1 METDVMIIGL
11 GGVGR
16 NCLEFLVRE
25 PSVSTV
31 VGADVRE
38 EYGQGVVNIASA
50 GAVHMGY
57 YPEVRFMRMNLLD
70 DIDKNAE
77 MIRKVNPRIILN
89 CTAMLTWWAPAA
101 LLPAEVLK
109 PLEDIAD
116 LGPFLP
122 LHLRLAYHLMQAVD
136 KSGIKPLIVN
146 GAYGDAVGP
155 ALERIGLAPTV
166 GMGNVDSE
174 VALIR
179 MIVARKEGLKPR
191 DIRVYYVGHH
201 FNSVWMERGGEPVDP
216 PPFYVKIVADY
227 RDVTQQY
234 NLLELQK
241 EAGGMWGGDIGDT
254 LTASSQC
261 KHALAML
268 NDERILTVAVSPNGL
283 VGAYPVWLGADEP
296 KLALPDDI
304 TVDEAIKINLGGQL
318 RDGIE
323 EIREDGTIVFPDNV
337 VKVVK
342 DIFGFECK
350 SFHVTEVDE
359 VAIEQKRKFDETV
372 SKLKK

>member
-1 METDVMIIGL
+1 MKTDVLIIGL

-25 PSVSTV
+25 PSVSSI
-31 VGADVRE
+31 VGADIRE
-38 EYGQGVVNIASA
+38 KYGQSVVNIASA

-57 YPEVRFMRMNLLD
+57 YPEAKFVGMNLLD
-70 DIDKNAE
+70 DVDKNAE
-77 MIRKVNPRIILN
+77 IIRKINPRIILN
-89 CTAMLTWWAPAA
+89 CTSMLTWWAPAA
-101 LLPAEVLK
+101 LLPSETIR

-122 LHLRLAYHLMQAVD
+122 LHLRLTYHLMQAVD
-136 KSGIKPLIVN
+136 KSGVKPLVVN
-146 GAYGDAVGP
+146 GSYGDAVGP
-155 ALERIGLAPTV
+155 ALERIGLVPTV

-174 VALIR
+174 VAFMR
-179 MIVARKEGLKPR
+179 MIVAREEGLKAR
-191 DIRVYYVGHH
+191 DIRIYYVGHH
-201 FNSVWMERGGEPVDP
+201 FNSAWMERGGEPVNP
-216 PPFYVKIVADY
+216 PPFYLKIIADY
-227 RDVTQQY
+227 RDVTQRY
-234 NLLELQK
+234 DLLKLQK
-241 EAGGMWGGDIGDT
+241 EAGEMWGGDHGDT

-268 NDERILTVAVSPNGL
+268 NDERILTCAVSPDGL
-283 VGAYPVWLGADEP
+283 VGAYPVWLGADGP

-304 TVDEAIKINLGGQL
+304 SLDEAIKINLGGQL

-323 EIREDGTIVFPDNV
+323 EIRQDGTIVFPDEV
-337 VKVVK
+337 VTVVK

-372 SKLKK
+372 SKFKK

>member
-1 METDVMIIGL
+1 MQTDMMIVGL

-16 NCLEFLVRE
+16 NCLEFLVRD
-25 PSVSTV
+25 PSVSSI

-38 EYGQGVVNIASA
+38 KYGQGVVNIASA
-50 GAVHMGY
+50 GAVHMGH
-57 YPEVRFMRMNLLD
+57 YPEVKFMKMDLLD
-70 DIDKNAE
+70 EVDKNAE
-77 MIRKVNPRIILN
+77 IIRKINPRIILN
-89 CTAMLTWWAPAA
+89 CTTMLTWWATAT
-101 LLPAEVLK
+101 LLPSEILK

-122 LHLRLAYHLMQAVD
+122 LHLRLTYHLMKAIN
-136 KSGIKPLIVN
+136 KSGIKPLVVN
-146 GAYGDAVGP
+146 GSYGDAVGP
-155 ALERIGLAPTV
+155 ALERIELAPTV

-174 VALIR
+174 VAFMR
-179 MIVARKEGLKPR
+179 MIVARKEGLKAR
-191 DIRVYYVGHH
+191 DIRIYCVGHH
-201 FNSVWMERGGEPVDP
+201 FNSVWMERSGEPIDP
-216 PPFYVKIVADY
+216 PPFYLKIIADY

-234 NLLELQK
+234 DLLKLQK
-241 EAGGMWGGDIGDT
+241 DAGQMWGGDYGDT

-268 NDERILTVAVSPNGL
+268 NDGRILTIAVSPNGL
-283 VGAYPVWLGADEP
+283 VGGYPVWLGADGP

-304 TVDEAIKINLGGQL
+304 TLDEAIKINLGGQL

-359 VAIEQKRKFDETV
+359 VATEQKRKFDETV
-372 SKLKK
+372 RKFQ

>member
-1 METDVMIIGL
+1 MKTDVMTIGL

-25 PSVSTV
+25 PSVSSI
-31 VGADVRE
+31 VGADIRE
-38 EYGQGVVNIASA
+38 KYGQSVVNIASA

-57 YPEVRFMRMNLLD
+57 YPEAKFVGMNLLD
-70 DIDKNAE
+70 DVDKNAE
-77 MIRKVNPRIILN
+77 IIRKINPRIILN
-89 CTAMLTWWAPAA
+89 CTSMLTWWAPAA
-101 LLPAEVLK
+101 LLPSETIR

-122 LHLRLAYHLMQAVD
+122 LHLRLTYHLVQAVD
-136 KSGIKPLIVN
+136 KSGVKPLVVN
-146 GAYGDAVGP
+146 GSYGDAVGP

-174 VALIR
+174 VAFMR
-179 MIVARKEGLKPR
+179 MIVAREEGLKAR
-191 DIRVYYVGHH
+191 DIRIYYVGHH
-201 FNSVWMERGGEPVDP
+201 FNSAWMERGGEPVNP
-216 PPFYVKIVADY
+216 PPYYLKIIADY
-227 RDVTQQY
+227 RDVTQRY
-234 NLLELQK
+234 DLLKLQK
-241 EAGGMWGGDIGDT
+241 EAGEMWGGDHGDT

-268 NDERILTVAVSPNGL
+268 NDERILTCAVSPDGL
-283 VGAYPVWLGADEP
+283 VGAYPVWLGADGP

-304 TVDEAIKINLGGQL
+304 SLDEAIKINLGGQL

-323 EIREDGTIVFPDNV
+323 EIRQDGTIVFPDEV
-337 VKVVK
+337 VKVAK

-359 VAIEQKRKFDETV
+359 VAAEQKRKFDETV
-372 SKLKK
+372 KKFRK

>member
-1 METDVMIIGL
+1 MKTDVMTIGL

-25 PSVSTV
+25 PSVSSI
-31 VGADVRE
+31 VGADIRE
-38 EYGQGVVNIASA
+38 KYGQGVVNIASA

-57 YPEVRFMRMNLLD
+57 YPKAKFVGMNLLD
-70 DIDKNAE
+70 DVDKNAE
-77 MIRKVNPRIILN
+77 IIRKINPRIILN
-89 CTAMLTWWAPAA
+89 CTSMLTWWAPAA
-101 LLPAEVLK
+101 LLPSETIR

-122 LHLRLAYHLMQAVD
+122 LHLRLTYHLMQAVD
-136 KSGIKPLIVN
+136 KSGVKPLVVN
-146 GAYGDAVGP
+146 GSYGDAVGP
-155 ALERIGLAPTV
+155 ALERIGLVPTV

-174 VALIR
+174 VAFMR
-179 MIVARKEGLKPR
+179 MIVARKEGLKAR
-191 DIRVYYVGHH
+191 DIRIYYVGHH
-201 FNSVWMERGGEPVDP
+201 FNSAWMERGGEPVNP
-216 PPFYVKIVADY
+216 PPFYLKIIADY
-227 RDVTQQY
+227 RDVTQRY
-234 NLLELQK
+234 DLLKLQK
-241 EAGGMWGGDIGDT
+241 EAGEMWGGDHGDT

-268 NDERILTVAVSPNGL
+268 NDERILTCAVSPDGL
-283 VGAYPVWLGADEP
+283 VGAYPVWLGADGP

-304 TVDEAIKINLGGQL
+304 SLDEAIKINLGGQL

-323 EIREDGTIVFPDNV
+323 EIRQDGTIVFPDEV
-337 VKVVK
+337 VKVAK

-359 VAIEQKRKFDETV
+359 VAAEQKRKFDETV
-372 SKLKK
+372 KKFRK

>member
-1 METDVMIIGL
+1 METDIMIIGL

-16 NCLEFLVRE
+16 RCLEFLVRE
-25 PSVSTV
+25 PSVSSI
-31 VGADVRE
+31 VGADIRE

-57 YPEVRFMRMNLLD
+57 YPEAKFVRMDLLED
-70 DIDKNAE
+70 VDKNAE
-77 MIRKVNPRIILN
+77 LVKKINPRIILN
-89 CTAMLTWWAPAA
+89 CTSMLTWWAAAA
-101 LLPAEVLK
+101 LLPSEVLK

-122 LHLRLAYHLMQAVD
+122 LHLRLTYHLMQAVD

-155 ALERIGLAPTV
+155 ALERIGLTPTV

-174 VALIR
+174 VAYIR
-179 MIVARKEGLKPR
+179 MIVAERENLKPR

-216 PPFYVKIVADY
+216 PPFYLKIVADY
-227 RDVTQQY
+227 RDVTRQY
-234 NLLELQK
+234 DLAKLQK
-241 EAGGMWGGDIGDT
+241 DAGRMWGGDYGDS

-268 NDERILTVAVSPNGL
+268 NDERILTIAVSPNGL
-283 VGAYPVWLGADEP
+283 VGAYPIWLGAGGP

-304 TVDEAIKINLGGQL
+304 TLNKAIDINLGGQL

-323 EIREDGTIVFPDNV
+323 EIRKDGTIVFPDGV

-372 SKLKK
+372 KKFRK

>member
-1 METDVMIIGL
+1 MD
-11 GGVGR
+11 GR
-16 NCLEFLVRE
+16 IVLH
-25 PSVSTV
+25 SK
-31 VGADVRE
+31 
-38 EYGQGVVNIASA
+38 YGQGVVNIASA

-57 YPEVRFMRMNLLD
+57 YPEAKFVRMDLLED
-70 DIDKNAE
+70 VDKNAE
-77 MIRKVNPRIILN
+77 LVKKINPRVILN
-89 CTAMLTWWAPAA
+89 CTSMLTWWAPAA
-101 LLPAEVLK
+101 LLPSEILK

-116 LGPFLP
+116 LGPWIP
-122 LHLRLAYHLMQAVD
+122 LHLRLTYHLMQAVD

-155 ALERIGLAPTV
+155 ALEGIGLAPTV
-166 GMGNVDSE
+166 GMGNVDTE

-179 MIVARKEGLKPR
+179 KIVARKEGLKPR

-201 FNSVWMERGGEPVDP
+201 FNSVWMEQGGEPVNP
-216 PPFYVKIVADY
+216 PPFYLKIVADY

-234 NLLELQK
+234 DLLKLQK
-241 EAGGMWGGDIGDT
+241 ETGDMFGGDIGDS

-283 VGAYPVWLGADEP
+283 VGAYPVWLGAGGP

-304 TVDEAIKINLGGQL
+304 SLEEAVKINLGGQL

-323 EIREDGTIVFPDNV
+323 GIRKDGTIVFPDNV
-337 VKVVK
+337 VKVMK
-342 DIFGFECK
+342 DIF
-350 SFHVTEVDE
+350 SV
-359 VAIEQKRKFDETV
+359 I
-372 SKLKK
+372 

>member
-16 NCLEFLVRE
+16 NCLEFLVRA
-25 PSVSTV
+25 PSVSGI
-31 VGADVRE
+31 VGADIRE
-38 EYGQGVVNIASA
+38 EYGQGVVNIATA

-57 YPEVRFMRMNLLD
+57 YPEVKFIRMNLLD
-70 DIDKNAE
+70 DVAKNAE
-77 MIRKVNPRIILN
+77 IIRKVNPRIILN
-89 CTAMLTWWAPAA
+89 CAAMLTWWAPAA

-122 LHLRLAYHLMQAVD
+122 LHLRLAYHLMQAID

-166 GMGNVDSE
+166 GMGNCDSE
-174 VALIR
+174 IAFIR

-201 FNSVWMERGGEPVDP
+201 FNSAWMERSGEPVDP
-216 PPFYVKIVADY
+216 PPFYLKIVAAY
-227 RDVTQQY
+227 RDVTREY
-234 NLLELQK
+234 DLVKLQRD
-241 EAGGMWGGDIGDT
+241 AGQMWGGDYGDT

-283 VGAYPVWLGADEP
+283 VGGYPVWLGAEGP
-296 KLALPDDI
+296 RLALPDGI
-304 TVDEAIKINLGGQL
+304 SLDEANKINLGGQL

-323 EIREDGTIVFPDNV
+323 EIREDGTIVFPDEV

-359 VAIEQKRKFDETV
+359 VAAEQKRKFDETV
-372 SKLKK
+372 KRFRK

>member
-11 GGVGR
+11 GGIGR
-16 NCLEFLVRE
+16 NCLELLVRA
-25 PSVSTV
+25 PSVSSM
-31 VGADVRE
+31 VGADIRE
-38 EYGQGVVNIASA
+38 KYGQGVVNIASA

-57 YPEVRFMRMNLLD
+57 YPEVKFIRMNLLD
-70 DIDKNAE
+70 DVDKNAE
-77 MIRKVNPRIILN
+77 IIRKVNPRIILN

-101 LLPAEVLK
+101 LLPAEILK

-122 LHLRLAYHLMQAVD
+122 LHLRLAYHLMQAID

-166 GMGNVDSE
+166 GMGNCDSE
-174 VALIR
+174 IAFIR
-179 MIVARKEGLKPR
+179 MIAARKEGLKPR

-201 FNSVWMERGGEPVDP
+201 FNSVWMERSGEPAHP
-216 PPFYVKIVADY
+216 PPFYLKIVADY
-227 RDVTQQY
+227 RDVTREY
-234 NLLELQK
+234 DLVKLQSD
-241 EAGGMWGGDIGDT
+241 AGQMWGGDHGDT

-283 VGAYPVWLGADEP
+283 VGGYPVWLGAEGP
-296 KLALPDDI
+296 RLALPDGI
-304 TVDEAIKINLGGQL
+304 SLDEAIKINLGGQL

-323 EIREDGTIVFPDNV
+323 EIREDGTIVFPDEV

-359 VAIEQKRKFDETV
+359 VAAEQKGKFDETV
-372 SKLKK
+372 KRFRK

>member
-1 METDVMIIGL
+1 MKTDVMIIGL

-16 NCLEFLVRE
+16 RCLEFLVRE
-25 PSVSTV
+25 PSVSSI
-31 VGADVRE
+31 VGADIRE

-57 YPEVRFMRMNLLD
+57 YPEAKFVRMDLLED
-70 DIDKNAE
+70 VDKNAE
-77 MIRKVNPRIILN
+77 LVKKINPRIILN
-89 CTAMLTWWAPAA
+89 CTSMLTWWAPAA
-101 LLPAEVLK
+101 LLPSEILK

-116 LGPFLP
+116 LGPFVP
-122 LHLRLAYHLMQAVD
+122 LHLRLTYHLMQAVD

-155 ALERIGLAPTV
+155 ALERIGLTPTV

-174 VALIR
+174 VAYIR
-179 MIVARKEGLKPR
+179 MIVAERENLKPR

-216 PPFYVKIVADY
+216 PPFYLKIVADY
-227 RDVTQQY
+227 RDVTRQY
-234 NLLELQK
+234 ELAKLQK
-241 EAGGMWGGDIGDT
+241 DAGRMWGGDYGDS

-283 VGAYPVWLGADEP
+283 VGAYPVWLGAGGP

-304 TVDEAIKINLGGQL
+304 SLNKAIDINLGGQL

-323 EIREDGTIVFPDNV
+323 EIRKDGTIVFPDNV

-372 SKLKK
+372 SKFKK

>member
-1 METDVMIIGL
+1 MKTDVMTIGL

-25 PSVSTV
+25 PSVSSI
-31 VGADVRE
+31 VGADIRE
-38 EYGQGVVNIASA
+38 KYGQSVVNIASA

-57 YPEVRFMRMNLLD
+57 YPEAKFVGMNLLD
-70 DIDKNAE
+70 DVDKNAE
-77 MIRKVNPRIILN
+77 IIRKINPRIILN
-89 CTAMLTWWAPAA
+89 CTSMLTWWAPAA
-101 LLPAEVLK
+101 LLPSETIR

-122 LHLRLAYHLMQAVD
+122 LHLRLTYHLVQAVD
-136 KSGIKPLIVN
+136 KSGVKPLVVN
-146 GAYGDAVGP
+146 GSYGDAVGP

-174 VALIR
+174 VAFMR
-179 MIVARKEGLKPR
+179 MIVARKEGLKAR
-191 DIRVYYVGHH
+191 DIRIYYVGHH
-201 FNSVWMERGGEPVDP
+201 FNSAWMERGGEPVNP
-216 PPFYVKIVADY
+216 PPYYLKIIADY
-227 RDVTQQY
+227 RDVTQRY
-234 NLLELQK
+234 DLLKLQK
-241 EAGGMWGGDIGDT
+241 EAGEMWGGDHGDT

-268 NDERILTVAVSPNGL
+268 NDERILTCAVSPDGL
-283 VGAYPVWLGADEP
+283 VGAYPVWLGADGP

-304 TVDEAIKINLGGQL
+304 SLDEAIKINLGGQL

-323 EIREDGTIVFPDNV
+323 EIRQDGTIVFPDEV
-337 VKVVK
+337 VKVAK

-359 VAIEQKRKFDETV
+359 VAAEQKRKFDETV
-372 SKLKK
+372 KKFRK

>member
-1 METDVMIIGL
+1 MKTDIMIIGL

-16 NCLEFLVRE
+16 KCLEFLVRE
-25 PSVSTV
+25 PSVSSI
-31 VGADVRE
+31 VGADIRE

-57 YPEVRFMRMNLLD
+57 YPEAKFVKMDLRED
-70 DIDKNAE
+70 VDKNAE
-77 MIRKVNPRIILN
+77 LVKKINPRIILN
-89 CTAMLTWWAPAA
+89 CTSMLTWWATPA
-101 LLPAEVLK
+101 LLPSEILK

-116 LGPFLP
+116 LGPFVP
-122 LHLRLAYHLMQAVD
+122 LHLRFAYHLMQAVD

-155 ALERIGLAPTV
+155 ALERIGLTPTV
-166 GMGNVDSE
+166 GMGNVDTE
-174 VALIR
+174 VAFMR
-179 MIVARKEGLKPR
+179 MIVGRKEGLKPR

-201 FNSVWMERGGEPVDP
+201 FNSTWMEASGEPVNP
-216 PPFYVKIVADY
+216 PPFYLKIVADY
-227 RDVTQQY
+227 RDVTRQY
-234 NLLELQK
+234 DLIKLQK
-241 EAGGMWGGDIGDT
+241 DAGRMIGGDYGDA

-268 NDERILTVAVSPNGL
+268 NDERILTIAVSPNGL
-283 VGAYPVWLGADEP
+283 VGAYPVWLGAGGPE
-296 KLALPDDI
+296 LALPDDI
-304 TVDEAIKINLGGQL
+304 SLNKAIDINLGGQL

-323 EIREDGTIVFPDNV
+323 EIRKDGTIVFPDDV
-337 VKVVK
+337 VKVMK
-342 DIFGFECK
+342 DIFGFACK

-372 SKLKK
+372 KKFRK

>member
-1 METDVMIIGL
+1 MKTDVMIIGL

-25 PSVSTV
+25 PSVSSI
-31 VGADVRE
+31 VGSDVRE

-57 YPEVRFMRMNLLD
+57 YPEAKFVGMNLLD
-70 DIDKNAE
+70 DVDKNAE
-77 MIRKVNPRIILN
+77 IIRKINPRIILN
-89 CTAMLTWWAPAA
+89 CTSMLTWWAPAA
-101 LLPAEVLK
+101 LLPSETIR

-122 LHLRLAYHLMQAVD
+122 LHLRLTYHLMQAVD
-136 KSGIKPLIVN
+136 KSGIKPLVVN
-146 GAYGDAVGP
+146 GSYGDAVGP

-174 VALIR
+174 VAFMR
-179 MIVARKEGLKPR
+179 MIVASKEGLKAR
-191 DIRVYYVGHH
+191 DIRIYYVGHH
-201 FNSVWMERGGEPVDP
+201 FNSVWMERGGEPVNP
-216 PPFYVKIVADY
+216 PPFYLKIIADY
-227 RDVTQQY
+227 RDVTQRY
-234 NLLELQK
+234 DLLKLQK
-241 EAGGMWGGDIGDT
+241 EAGEMWGGDYGDT

-268 NDERILTVAVSPNGL
+268 NDERILTCAVSPDGL
-283 VGAYPVWLGADEP
+283 VGAYPVWLGADGP
-296 KLALPDDI
+296 KLALPDGI
-304 TVDEAIKINLGGQL
+304 SLDEAIKINLGGQL

-323 EIREDGTIVFPDNV
+323 EIRQDGTIVFPDEV
-337 VKVVK
+337 AKVVK

-359 VAIEQKRKFDETV
+359 VAAEQKREFDETV
-372 SKLKK
+372 KKFRK

>member
-1 METDVMIIGL
+1 MKTDVLIIGL

-25 PSVSTV
+25 PSVSSI
-31 VGADVRE
+31 VGADIRE
-38 EYGQGVVNIASA
+38 KYGQSVVNIASA

-57 YPEVRFMRMNLLD
+57 YPEAKFVGMNLLYD
-70 DIDKNAE
+70 VDKNAE
-77 MIRKVNPRIILN
+77 IIRKINPRIILN
-89 CTAMLTWWAPAA
+89 CTSMLTWWAPAA
-101 LLPAEVLK
+101 LLPSETIR

-122 LHLRLAYHLMQAVD
+122 LHLRLTYHLMQAVD
-136 KSGIKPLIVN
+136 KSGIKPLVVN
-146 GAYGDAVGP
+146 GSYGDAVGP
-155 ALERIGLAPTV
+155 ALERIGLVPTV

-174 VALIR
+174 VAFMR
-179 MIVARKEGLKPR
+179 MIVAREEGLKAR
-191 DIRVYYVGHH
+191 DIRIYYVGHH
-201 FNSVWMERGGEPVDP
+201 FNSAWMERGGEPVNP
-216 PPFYVKIVADY
+216 PPFYLKIIADY
-227 RDVTQQY
+227 RDVTQRY
-234 NLLELQK
+234 DLLKLQK
-241 EAGGMWGGDIGDT
+241 EAGEMWGGDHGDT

-268 NDERILTVAVSPNGL
+268 NDERILTCAVSPDGL
-283 VGAYPVWLGADEP
+283 VGAYPVWLGADGP

-304 TVDEAIKINLGGQL
+304 SLDEAIKINLGGQL

-323 EIREDGTIVFPDNV
+323 EIRQDGTIVFPDEV
-337 VKVVK
+337 VTVVK

-359 VAIEQKRKFDETV
+359 VAAEQKRKFDETV
-372 SKLKK
+372 KKFRK

>member
-1 METDVMIIGL
+1 MKTDVLTIGL

-25 PSVSTV
+25 PSVSSI
-31 VGADVRE
+31 VGADIRE
-38 EYGQGVVNIASA
+38 KYGQGVVNIASA

-57 YPEVRFMRMNLLD
+57 YPKAKFVGMNLLD
-70 DIDKNAE
+70 DVDKNAE
-77 MIRKVNPRIILN
+77 IIRKINPRIILN
-89 CTAMLTWWAPAA
+89 CTSMLTWWAPAA
-101 LLPAEVLK
+101 LLPSETIR

-122 LHLRLAYHLMQAVD
+122 LHLRLTYHLMQAVD
-136 KSGIKPLIVN
+136 KSGVKPLVVN
-146 GAYGDAVGP
+146 GSYGDAVGP

-174 VALIR
+174 VAFMR
-179 MIVARKEGLKPR
+179 MIVARKEGLKAR
-191 DIRVYYVGHH
+191 DIRIYYVGHH
-201 FNSVWMERGGEPVDP
+201 FNSAWMERGGEPVNP
-216 PPFYVKIVADY
+216 PPFYLRIIADY
-227 RDVTQQY
+227 RDVTQGY
-234 NLLELQK
+234 DLLKLQK
-241 EAGGMWGGDIGDT
+241 EAGEMWGGDHGDT

-268 NDERILTVAVSPNGL
+268 NDERILTCAVSPDGL
-283 VGAYPVWLGADEP
+283 VGAYPVWLGADGP

-304 TVDEAIKINLGGQL
+304 SLDEAIKINLGGQL

-323 EIREDGTIVFPDNV
+323 EIRQDGTIVFPDEV
-337 VKVVK
+337 VKVAK

-359 VAIEQKRKFDETV
+359 VAAEQKRKFDETV
-372 SKLKK
+372 KKFRK